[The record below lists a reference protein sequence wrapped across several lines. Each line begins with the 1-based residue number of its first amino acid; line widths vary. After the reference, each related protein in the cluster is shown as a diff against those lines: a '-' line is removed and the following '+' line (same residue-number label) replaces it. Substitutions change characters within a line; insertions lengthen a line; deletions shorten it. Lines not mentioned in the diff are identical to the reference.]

1 MPMSALR
8 RLLSIAAIATGARET
23 TPNEAAK
30 LAANEQL
37 STLNPPEIQPSA
49 RNKATLPKPRN
60 RSKPCDLGRVG
71 GGPAQG
77 VLRGLAARL
86 FSRAHKRTC
95 SPALSSANLLAPL
108 AKDGLHG

>member
-37 STLNPPEIQPSA
+37 STLNPREIQPSRPQQGDSA
-49 RNKATLPKPRN
+49 QAAEPK
-60 RSKPCDLGRVG
+60 
-71 GGPAQG
+71 
-77 VLRGLAARL
+77 
-86 FSRAHKRTC
+86 
-95 SPALSSANLLAPL
+95 
-108 AKDGLHG
+108 

>member
-37 STLNPPEIQPSA
+37 STLNPPEIQPSGPQGGDA
-49 RNKATLPKPRN
+49 AQAAKPE
-60 RSKPCDLGRVG
+60 
-71 GGPAQG
+71 
-77 VLRGLAARL
+77 
-86 FSRAHKRTC
+86 
-95 SPALSSANLLAPL
+95 
-108 AKDGLHG
+108 